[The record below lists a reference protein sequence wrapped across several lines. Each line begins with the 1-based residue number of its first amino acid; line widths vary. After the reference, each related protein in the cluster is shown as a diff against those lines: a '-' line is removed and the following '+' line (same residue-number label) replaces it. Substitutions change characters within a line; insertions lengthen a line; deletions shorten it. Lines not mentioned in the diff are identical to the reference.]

1 MPQLG
6 VPELV
11 LILVIVIA
19 VFGAG
24 KLANIGGALGKGVK
38 DFRSSIRDESKPEAE
53 EIVAAPKAV
62 VNSQPVAP
70 QVMANPETNTPE
82 GGEGGQSA

>member
-38 DFRSSIRDESKPEAE
+38 DFRSSIRDDSKPEGEDAM
-53 EIVAAPKAV
+53 ATPKAV
-62 VNSQPVAP
+62 ANAQPVAP
-70 QVMANPETNTPE
+70 QVVANPEPTTSE
-82 GGEGGQSA
+82 TGEGERSA

>member
-53 EIVAAPKAV
+53 EIVATPKAV
-62 VNSQPVAP
+62 VTSQPVAP
-70 QVMANPETNTPE
+70 QVVANPEPTTPE
-82 GGEGGQSA
+82 TGEGQQSA